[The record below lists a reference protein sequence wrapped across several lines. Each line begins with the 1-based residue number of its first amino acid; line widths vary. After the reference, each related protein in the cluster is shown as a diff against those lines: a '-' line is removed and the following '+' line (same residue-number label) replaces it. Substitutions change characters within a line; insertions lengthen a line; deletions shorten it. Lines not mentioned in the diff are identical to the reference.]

1 MGSFDAQRPDRKA
14 APGTVRRIAGYFR
27 PYRWQV
33 AAVLV
38 SIVATA
44 IISLANP
51 LLLKLIIDDAI
62 LKRDLN
68 KLTLYAALLIV
79 IPFVTGIIGVGQ
91 TYLSTQVGQRV
102 MRDLRNVLYDHLQ
115 AMSLRF
121 FTDTRTGEIQSRL
134 SNDVNGVQNVVTN
147 TATSIASNITT
158 VASTIVAM
166 FLLSWQLTL
175 ISLALL
181 PLFVFLTYRVGNIRR
196 EVSKQTQITMADIN
210 AVTEETL
217 SVAGIL
223 LTKSFGRQ
231 PESSARFRRESQ
243 RLADLQLRQQ
253 MIGRWF
259 MMMFQTF
266 LSVTPALIYY
276 VGGRIV
282 LGTPPGQTPAVT
294 IGGIIAFTTLQ
305 RSMLFPLGGLL
316 NLQVEIQGALA
327 LFDRIFEYLDMP
339 IDIQDR
345 PTAVVLDPRSVQ
357 GRVTLDHVLFSYGVD
372 SRGADPARVAP
383 GRADKDGLSGSSRS
397 ARSAEV
403 VPTPAP
409 AGPAIERAGPPPPTL
424 DDISFD
430 VAPGQLA
437 ALVGPSGAG
446 KTTISYLTA
455 RLYDVD
461 GGAVRI
467 DGIDVRDIKL
477 ASLAESIGMVT
488 QETYLF
494 HASVRDNLLFARP
507 DATNEQIL
515 DALRAANIHDHIMD
529 LPEGL
534 ATVVGERG
542 YRLSGGEKQRLAI
555 ARVVLKDP
563 HILILDEA
571 TSSLDSRSERLI
583 QQALQP
589 LMRGRTTI
597 AIAHR
602 LSTILAA
609 DQILV
614 VDRGRI
620 VERGT
625 HASLLAQGGAYARL
639 YHEQFADG
647 RVETECE
654 DGFVEAAS

>member
-1 MGSFDAQRPDRKA
+1 MGRMQRMGSFDTQRPERKA
-14 APGTVRRIAGYFR
+14 APGTLRRIAGYFR
-27 PYRWQV
+27 PYRAQV
-33 AAVLV
+33 TVVLF
-38 SIVATA
+38 SIVVTA
-44 IISLANP
+44 VISLANP

-62 LKRDLN
+62 LKRNLD
-68 KLTLYAALLIV
+68 KLTLYAALLVV
-79 IPFVTGIIGVGQ
+79 IPFVTCIIGVGQ

-102 MRDLRNVLYDHLQ
+102 MRDLRNMLYDHLQ
-115 AMSLRF
+115 SMSLRF

-181 PLFVFLTYRVGNIRR
+181 PFFVYLTYRVGNVRR
-196 EVSKQTQITMADIN
+196 EVSKQTQVSMADIN

-266 LSVTPALIYY
+266 LAVTPALIYY

-282 LGTPPGQTPAVT
+282 LGTSPGHTAAIT

-305 RSMLFPLGGLL
+305 RTMLFPLGGLL

-339 IDIQDR
+339 VDIHDR
-345 PTAVVLDPRSVQ
+345 PAAVVLDPQSVR
-357 GRVTLDHVLFSYGVD
+357 GRVTFNNVRFSYSESSSSSDEG
-372 SRGADPARVAP
+372 RPA
-383 GRADKDGLSGSSRS
+383 
-397 ARSAEV
+397 
-403 VPTPAP
+403 T
-409 AGPAIERAGPPPPTL
+409 I
-424 DDISFD
+424 DDVSFD
-430 VAPGQLA
+430 VQPGQLA

-461 GGAVRI
+461 SGAVRI

-477 ASLAESIGMVT
+477 SSLAESIGMVT

-494 HASVRDNLLFARP
+494 HSTVRDNLLFARP
-507 DATNEQIL
+507 DATDDQIL
-515 DALRAANIHDHIMD
+515 DALRAANIYDYIMG

-534 ATVVGERG
+534 DTIVGERG

-614 VDRGRI
+614 VEGGRI

-625 HASLLAQGGAYARL
+625 HASLLAREGGAYARL

-647 RVETECE
+647 RVEAECQ
-654 DGFVEAAS
+654 DGVVEAAS

>member
-1 MGSFDAQRPDRKA
+1 MMRGIDAQRPDRKA
-14 APGTVRRIAGYFR
+14 SPGTLRRIAGYFR

-33 AAVLV
+33 TVVLI

-44 IISLANP
+44 VISLANP

-79 IPFVTGIIGVGQ
+79 IPFITGIIGVGQ

-102 MRDLRNVLYDHLQ
+102 MRDLRNILYDHLQ
-115 AMSLRF
+115 SMSLRF

-147 TATSIASNITT
+147 TATSIASNVTT

-196 EVSKQTQITMADIN
+196 EVSKQTQMSMADIN

-266 LSVTPALIYY
+266 LAVTPALIYY
-276 VGGRIV
+276 VGGRII

-294 IGGIIAFTTLQ
+294 IGSIVAFTTLQ

-345 PTAVVLDPRSVQ
+345 PTAVVLDPHSVQ
-357 GRVTLDHVLFSYGVD
+357 GRVTFDHVSFSYGTGPQTAEPAQAAP
-372 SRGADPARVAP
+372 RRADPQGRSDLQTP
-383 GRADKDGLSGSSRS
+383 GPPSP
-397 ARSAEV
+397 V
-403 VPTPAP
+403 PAP
-409 AGPAIERAGPPPPTL
+409 SPSLTL
-424 DDISFD
+424 DDISFE
-430 VAPGQLA
+430 VEPGQLA

-446 KTTISYLTA
+446 KTTISYLTS

-461 GGAVRI
+461 SGAVRI

-494 HASVRDNLLFARP
+494 HASVRENLLFARP
-507 DATNEQIL
+507 DATDDQIL
-515 DALRAANIHDHIMD
+515 DALRAANIYDHIMD

-563 HILILDEA
+563 RILILDEA

-614 VDRGRI
+614 VDHGQI

-625 HASLLAQGGAYARL
+625 HASLLAQGGSYARL

-647 RVETECE
+647 RVEAECE
-654 DGFVEAAS
+654 DGIVEAAS